1 MNKILIVRIAEGLGN
16 QLFMYAN
23 AYSLS
28 KKFGYNLYID
38 DESGFFKNKRSRSY
52 NLNLFN
58 IPEQVCPE
66 QLKFNNYIKN
76 FKRKSLKFIDNFIS
90 NKKFIIEKID
100 KNKQTKFEEISK
112 LGSIRMFVEGHYESE
127 LYFKHYETALKKNI
141 KIKYDLIDINNPYID
156 QIKQSNSISIH
167 LRKNRFSED
176 LTNQTV
182 SNNEKDNLFEKNL
195 INYVN
200 RSIKYLD
207 NKLDNPHYF
216 IWSNEPNKFKDFFL
230 DSKKFTFIENNN
242 LTMDFYLFSLC
253 KNFIVGPSTFHWWG
267 AWLNENHTKLCI
279 RPKDINP
286 SNNKD
291 FWPKDWISI

>member
-1 MNKILIVRIAEGLGN
+1 MEKTLIVRIGEGLGN

-38 DESGFFKNKRSRSY
+38 DESGFSKNKRSRSY
-52 NLNLFN
+52 NLNFFD
-58 IPEQVCPE
+58 IPEKLCPE
-66 QLKFNNYIKN
+66 QLKFNNFIKN
-76 FKRKSLKFIDNFIS
+76 FKRKSLRFIDNFIS
-90 NKKFIIEKID
+90 NKKFIIEKVD

-112 LGSIRMFVEGHYESE
+112 LGSTQMFVEGHYESE
-127 LYFKHYETALKKNI
+127 LYFKHNEIALKTNL
-141 KIKYDLIDINNPYID
+141 KIKYDLIDNNNPYID

-176 LTNQTV
+176 LNNQTV
-182 SNNEKDNLFEKNL
+182 SNNEKDNLFEKDL

-200 RSIKYLD
+200 RSIEYLD

-216 IWSNEPNKFKDFFL
+216 IWSNEPNKFKDFFS

-267 AWLNENHTKLCI
+267 AWLNENQNKLCI

>member
-38 DESGFFKNKRSRSY
+38 NESGFSKNKRSRSY
-52 NLNLFN
+52 NLNFFN
-58 IPEQVCPE
+58 IPEPICRDK
-66 QLKFNNYIKN
+66 LMFNNSIKDL
-76 FKRKSLKFIDNFIS
+76 KRKSLKFIDNFIS
-90 NKKFIIEKID
+90 NKRFINEKID
-100 KNKQTKFEEISK
+100 NNKLTKFEEISK
-112 LGSIRMFVEGHYESE
+112 LESAQMYIEGHYESE
-127 LYFKHYETALKKNI
+127 LYFKYYETDLKKNL
-141 KIKYDLIDINNPYID
+141 KIKDDLINVNNPYVKE
-156 QIKQSNSISIH
+156 IKQSNSVSIH
-167 LRKNRFSED
+167 LRKNRYSED
-176 LTNQTV
+176 LNNQNI
-182 SNNEKDNLFEKNL
+182 SNNEKDTLFEKNL

-267 AWLNENHTKLCI
+267 AWLNENTKKVCL
-279 RPKDINP
+279 RPKNINP
-286 SNNKD
+286 SNNTD
-291 FWPKDWISI
+291 FWPKYWVSI

>member
-38 DESGFFKNKRSRSY
+38 DESGFSKNKRSRSY
-52 NLNLFN
+52 NLNFFN

-112 LGSIRMFVEGHYESE
+112 LESIQMFVEGHYESE
-127 LYFKHYETALKKNI
+127 LYFKHYETALKNNI
-141 KIKYDLIDINNPYID
+141 KVKYDLIDHNNPYINL
-156 QIKQSNSISIH
+156 IKQSNSISIH

-195 INYVN
+195 ILAQISVN
-200 RSIKYLD
+200 LKSRDQELELISKMKSNSIPL
-207 NKLDNPHYF
+207 
-216 IWSNEPNKFKDFFL
+216 
-230 DSKKFTFIENNN
+230 
-242 LTMDFYLFSLC
+242 
-253 KNFIVGPSTFHWWG
+253 
-267 AWLNENHTKLCI
+267 
-279 RPKDINP
+279 R
-286 SNNKD
+286 
-291 FWPKDWISI
+291 

>member
-1 MNKILIVRIAEGLGN
+1 MNKILIVRIAEGVGN

-38 DESGFFKNKRSRSY
+38 DESGFSKNKRSRSY
-52 NLNLFN
+52 NLNFFN
-58 IPEQVCPE
+58 IPEQLCPE

-291 FWPKDWISI
+291 FWPKDWIPI

>member
-52 NLNLFN
+52 NLNFFN
-58 IPEQVCPE
+58 IPEQVCPK
-66 QLKFNNYIKN
+66 QFKFNNYIKN
-76 FKRKSLKFIDNFIS
+76 FKRKSLKFIDNFTS

-100 KNKQTKFEEISK
+100 KNKQTEFEEISK

-141 KIKYDLIDINNPYID
+141 KIKYDLIDINNPFID

-200 RSIKYLD
+200 RSVKYLD

-216 IWSNEPNKFKDFFL
+216 IWSNEPNKFKNFFL

-267 AWLNENHTKLCI
+267 AWLNENTKKVCL
-279 RPKDINP
+279 RPKNMNP
-286 SNNKD
+286 SNNSD
-291 FWPKDWISI
+291 FWSKDWISI

>member
-1 MNKILIVRIAEGLGN
+1 MEKTLIVRIGEGLGN

-38 DESGFFKNKRSRSY
+38 DESGFSKNKRSRSY
-52 NLNLFN
+52 NLNFFN

-112 LGSIRMFVEGHYESE
+112 LESIQMFVEGHYESE
-127 LYFKHYETALKKNI
+127 LYFKHYETALKKNL
-141 KIKYDLIDINNPYID
+141 KIKYDLIDNNNPYID
-156 QIKQSNSISIH
+156 QIKRSNSISIH

-182 SNNEKDNLFEKNL
+182 SNNKKDNLFEKNL

-267 AWLNENHTKLCI
+267 AWLNENQNKLCI
-279 RPKDINP
+279 RPKDINL

-291 FWPKDWISI
+291 FWPKDWILF

>member
-1 MNKILIVRIAEGLGN
+1 MEKTLIVRIGEGLGN

-28 KKFGYNLYID
+28 KKFDYTLYID
-38 DESGFFKNKRSRSY
+38 DKSGFSKNRRSRSY
-52 NLNLFN
+52 NLNIFD
-58 IPEQVCPE
+58 IPEQICPE
-66 QLKFNNYIKN
+66 KLKFNDSIKRL
-76 FKRKSLKFIDNFIS
+76 KRKLLKFIDNFIS
-90 NKKFIIEKID
+90 NKRFIAEKID
-100 KNKQTKFEEISK
+100 NNKQTKFEEISK
-112 LGSIRMFVEGHYESE
+112 LKSIKMYIEGHYESE
-127 LYFKHYETALKKNI
+127 LYFKHNEIALKKNL
-141 KIKYDLIDINNPYID
+141 KIKYDLIDSNNPYID

-176 LTNQTV
+176 LNNQAA
-182 SNNEKDNLFEKNL
+182 SNNKKDTLFEKNL

-253 KNFIVGPSTFHWWG
+253 KNFNIAFLVHSFV
-267 AWLNENHTKLCI
+267 I
-279 RPKDINP
+279 
-286 SNNKD
+286 
-291 FWPKDWISI
+291 